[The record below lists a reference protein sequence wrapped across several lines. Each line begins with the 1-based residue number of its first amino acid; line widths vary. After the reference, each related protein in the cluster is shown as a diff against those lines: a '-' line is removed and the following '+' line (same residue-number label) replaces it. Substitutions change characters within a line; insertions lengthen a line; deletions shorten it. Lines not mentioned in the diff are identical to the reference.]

1 MGQLKVPD
9 APREYATHYRQLL
22 GVDYQSDQTEIS
34 PRRSP
39 EMINMIS
46 DLGGNP
52 VKRPGYRVVGD
63 AYAGFASVSGD
74 PWSVRKFGVGLRAYK
89 LTINADGSV
98 IEETHRIEN
107 SANCGAV
114 KHVFGAGGILYIL
127 CEHAWY
133 ALNTYDDSLSYIG
146 ISEGTMYTLEDE
158 SDPKMELQIPEE
170 KFIPIV
176 MTMYK
181 PNGESMVTLPEGT
194 DITGTTEGVN
204 ILTPFRRIEY
214 CVQTDT
220 ADETV
225 FKIPNVKN
233 MSNAIKVEVLDSST
247 YNWKTL
253 TKGTD
258 YTIDADY
265 FQTVKP
271 DDPTSI
277 VKSKLSTAK
286 ITFVDS
292 KRPYIKVTE
301 NDEPHLRFR
310 NAQTVD
316 VPAGVP
322 NVRITYAPWDSTAIT
337 VDGTT
342 VDMGF
347 YRKNRLPIYA
357 SETTEWFDARLFVA
371 HNNNAY
377 YSRANFPFKIDDNFY
392 FSVDDDIVRL
402 AKTSSSLAVIGE
414 DTGNNTIY
422 LAKGE
427 YDSTL
432 AMPVYSVKTSNAGIG
447 AIAPKVRGVLN
458 DEPLIL
464 ARSGIYGLSTNYLSE
479 KYTISRSGKINR
491 KLCREANLE
500 NAVGI
505 VFNNYFYLA
514 VNGRMYI
521 LDGRHRDTSKYGDSS
536 YECYFFNNMPD
547 IKDMYVLN
555 NRMYFVDEY
564 YLYTW
569 NDDLAEHV
577 KYYDKLVIDDEGNP
591 SGVPVKARWA
601 SLFDD
606 DGAPQRM
613 KTLMKKGTMAL
624 LIPYY
629 HTGCQIYLVKDG
641 DVWTDL
647 GRFDSTITTFEY
659 IDFIEIDFSSNVV
672 SADIFTK
679 KKVKKYKRLQIILDN
694 NEPEPFGLVGVT
706 KTYTFGNY
714 AKR

>member
-39 EMINMIS
+39 EMVNMIS

-107 SANCGAV
+107 SAKCGAV

-170 KFIPIV
+170 RFIPTV

-225 FKIPNVKN
+225 FKIPNTKN
-233 MSNAIKVEVLDSST
+233 MSNVIKVEVLDSST

-271 DDPTSI
+271 NDPTSI

-286 ITFVDS
+286 ITFIDS

-322 NVRITYAPWDSTAIT
+322 NVRITYAPWDSTTIT

-371 HNNNAY
+371 HKNNAY
-377 YSRANFPFKIDDNFY
+377 YSRVNLPFKIDDNFY

-479 KYTISRSGKINR
+479 KYTINRSGKINR

-505 VFNNYFYLA
+505 VFNNYFY
-514 VNGRMYI
+514 YI
-521 LDGRHRDTSKYGDSS
+521 
-536 YECYFFNNMPD
+536 
-547 IKDMYVLN
+547 
-555 NRMYFVDEY
+555 
-564 YLYTW
+564 
-569 NDDLAEHV
+569 
-577 KYYDKLVIDDEGNP
+577 
-591 SGVPVKARWA
+591 
-601 SLFDD
+601 
-606 DGAPQRM
+606 
-613 KTLMKKGTMAL
+613 
-624 LIPYY
+624 
-629 HTGCQIYLVKDG
+629 
-641 DVWTDL
+641 
-647 GRFDSTITTFEY
+647 
-659 IDFIEIDFSSNVV
+659 
-672 SADIFTK
+672 
-679 KKVKKYKRLQIILDN
+679 
-694 NEPEPFGLVGVT
+694 
-706 KTYTFGNY
+706 
-714 AKR
+714 

>member
-39 EMINMIS
+39 EMVNMIS

-107 SANCGAV
+107 SAKCGAV
-114 KHVFGAGGILYIL
+114 KHVFGAGGTLYIL
-127 CEHAWY
+127 CEKAWY
-133 ALNTYDDSLSYIG
+133 AYDIINDKQSCIGVAEDLLYTVINDTDNTIKLIMP
-146 ISEGTMYTLEDE
+146 EKKL
-158 SDPKMELQIPEE
+158 IPT
-170 KFIPIV
+170 V
-176 MTMYK
+176 MTMYQ
-181 PNGESMVTLPEGT
+181 PNGNSMVALPEGT
-194 DITGTTEGVN
+194 DITGTTMGVN
-204 ILTPFRRIEY
+204 LLTPFRAVEY

-220 ADETV
+220 ADDTAFV
-225 FKIPNVKN
+225 IPNVKYI
-233 MSNAIKVEVLDSST
+233 ADTIKVEILDSNT
-247 YNWKTL
+247 YEWKTI
-253 TKGTD
+253 TEGFTVTA
-258 YTIDADY
+258 YSGDAD
-265 FQTVKP
+265 TVLP
-271 DDPTSI
+271 DDAGTKAKGQLI
-277 VKSKLSTAK
+277 EAK
-286 ITFVDS
+286 ITFADDS
-292 KRPYIKVTE
+292 RPYIKVVE

-310 NAQTVD
+310 NAQTVN

-322 NVRITYAPWDSTAIT
+322 NVRITYAPWNSEELT
-337 VDGTT
+337 VGEDT
-342 VDMGF
+342 VARGF
-347 YRKNRLPIYA
+347 YRENRNAIYA
-357 SETTEWFDARLFVA
+357 ATTTEWFDARLFTA
-371 HNNNAY
+371 YRNQTY
-377 YSRANFPFKIDDNFY
+377 YSRANQPFVMDDNFY
-392 FSVDDDIVRL
+392 FSVDDDVVRL

-577 KYYDKLVIDDEGNP
+577 KYYDKLVIDEEGNP

-641 DVWTDL
+641 DIWTDL